1 MKNMKKLVG
10 IIMLATA
17 LILSTFIPS
26 FATDITITGGAED
39 SVYSAFKLLNATDG
53 GDGKYAYT
61 LNDTYTA
68 VLQSV
73 TGKTEQADIV
83 AYIQALDSE
92 AIADFAEDAYAA
104 IVVAGIEADAVSAD
118 AKFTGVEQG
127 YYLIAETALG
137 NTADTYSL
145 VMLDT
150 AGQENIEVSTKEDIP
165 SVEKKVEEKND
176 TTGDS
181 SWGDSADYDIGD
193 SISYKLTGTVSA
205 KYADYGSYFYRFNDT
220 MEKGLTYNKD
230 AKVYIVN
237 GEVKTEV
244 TDQFDIVSTD
254 DGFTATSNL
263 KELTLPEGVTITA
276 TTTVVVEYTCTLN
289 EEATKGTDGNENR
302 VYIEYENNP
311 SVEADGNP
319 DTPDEPKEP
328 EEPGK
333 SEEDVN
339 VVFTFDAV
347 VNKTDKDKV
356 ALAGAGFT
364 LYKNVKGEYEAVG
377 TEITGVTTFTFEG
390 LDAGIYKLV
399 ETTVPEGY
407 NKADDVVFEVVP
419 TYDTTTDPHTL
430 TALAVENE
438 AGEVISTGNEP
449 TFSTFVLVGKVE
461 TTVVNVAGTELPSTG
476 GVGTTI
482 FYIAGGILVVAAVVL
497 LVAKKRM
504 GAEG

>member
-17 LILSTFIPS
+17 LILSTLVPS
-26 FATDITITGGAED
+26 FATDITITGGAD
-39 SVYSAFKLLNATDG
+39 GSVYSAFKLLNATDG
-53 GDGKYAYT
+53 GDGKFAYT

-83 AYIQALDSE
+83 AYIQGLDAE

-104 IVVAGIEADAVSAD
+104 IVAAGIEADATSTD
-118 AKFTGVEQG
+118 SKFTGVEQG

-137 NTADTYSL
+137 NAADTYSL

-165 SVEKKVEEKND
+165 TVEKKVEEKND
-176 TTGDS
+176 TTGES

-205 KYADYGSYFYRFNDT
+205 KYADYGSYFYRFTDT
-220 MEKGLTYNKD
+220 MEKGLTYNED

-244 TDQFDIVSTD
+244 TDQFDIDTTTE
-254 DGFTATSNL
+254 GFTATSNL

-289 EEATKGTDGNENR
+289 EDATKGTDGNENR

-339 VVFTFDAV
+339 VVFTFDAI
-347 VNKTDKDKV
+347 VNKTDKDSV
-356 ALAGAGFT
+356 ALEGAGFT
-364 LYKNVKGEYEAVG
+364 LYKNVEGEYVAVS

-407 NKADDVVFEVVP
+407 NKADDVVFEIVP
-419 TYDTTTDPHTL
+419 TYNTATDPQTL

-438 AGEVISTGNEP
+438 AGEVISAGDEA
-449 TFSTFVLVGKVE
+449 TFSTIVLEGKVK
-461 TTVVNVAGTELPSTG
+461 TDVVNVAGTELPSTG
-476 GVGTTI
+476 GIGTTI
-482 FYIAGGILVVAAVVL
+482 FYIAGGILVVAAIVL

-504 GAEG
+504 SAEG